1 MARELIAAL
10 QVMEVC
16 RRNRVLFSSVRTANE
31 WISPIGQEFVRE
43 IDCVVVPLP
52 PLRERSDTV
61 PSLVSIYLN
70 RINPA
75 LDRQIAGIT
84 PDGMQMPQEYRRPHN
99 YTQFKRL
106 LRELAVMAKG
116 PIIRSCHCSNAFRV
130 SVSSFYCRLW

>member
-52 PLRERSDTV
+52 PLRARSDTV

-84 PDGMQMPQEYRRPHN
+84 PDGMQMLQEYRWPHN
-99 YTQFKRL
+99 YTQFKGCCKSL
-106 LRELAVMAKG
+106 
-116 PIIRSCHCSNAFRV
+116 
-130 SVSSFYCRLW
+130 RLWQRGQSSAQTR